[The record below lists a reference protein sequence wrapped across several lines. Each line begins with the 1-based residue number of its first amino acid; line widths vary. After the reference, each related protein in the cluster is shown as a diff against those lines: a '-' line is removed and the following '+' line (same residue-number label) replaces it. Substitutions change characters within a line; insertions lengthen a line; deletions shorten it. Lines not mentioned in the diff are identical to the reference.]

1 MEHNATKLCNIDLIF
16 KASRRTKITSLLTLT
31 IALVINQQSS
41 KKVIEYHCFKPTQ
54 CMFRIFTS
62 FGADKIHY
70 KSE

>member
-1 MEHNATKLCNIDLIF
+1 MEHNATKLCNIDLIC
-16 KASRRTKITSLLTLT
+16 KALRRTKITSLLTLT

>member
-1 MEHNATKLCNIDLIF
+1 MEHNAKKRCNIDLIF
-16 KASRRTKITSLLTLT
+16 KALRRTKITSLLTLT

>member
-1 MEHNATKLCNIDLIF
+1 MQQNGRELHNINLIF
-16 KASRRTKITSLLTLT
+16 KALRRTKITSLLTLT

>member
-16 KASRRTKITSLLTLT
+16 KALRRTKITSLLTLT

-41 KKVIEYHCFKPTQ
+41 KKVIEYHCSKPTQ

>member
-1 MEHNATKLCNIDLIF
+1 MEHNATKLFNINLIF
-16 KASRRTKITSLLTLT
+16 KALRRTKITSLLTLT

-54 CMFRIFTS
+54 CVFRISPS
-62 FGADKIHY
+62 FAADKIHY